1 MHPTRS
7 GTVQVLL
14 LFLLLAAATPA
25 AFGHGSVYESEE
37 GCVISFGFYSA
48 HFNVFQPQT
57 RGHTAFCEDL
67 PELGETVFVLEYL
80 HPSLREVPLEFTL
93 LRNPSSLGRFVRWPD
108 LEAMGDLSAYTVH
121 SVSLMPQPDG
131 VLSLL
136 FSFTAPGDYVGVV
149 SAPSPD
155 GAQRYHAVFPFRV
168 GQPWWMQRGLWA
180 FALVLAAAAWRWH
193 DGRQARP
200 RERLA

>member
-108 LEAMGDLSAYTVH
+108 LEAMGDLSSHTVH
-121 SVSLMPQPDG
+121 HVSVPPQPDG

-136 FSFTAPGDYVGVV
+136 FSFAAAGDYVGIV

-155 GAQRYHAVFPFRV
+155 GAQRHHAVFPFRV
-168 GQPWWMQRGLWA
+168 GQPWWMHRGLWA
-180 FALVLAAAAWRWH
+180 FALIAAAAAWRWH
-193 DGRQARP
+193 DGAQARP
-200 RERLA
+200 RERPA